1 MVHHPQ
7 PLKERIAHAVFRLSA
22 QQSRLEHMSARLKQ
36 RDQEMFQR
44 CIGAQ
49 VAKDSAHARIYA
61 NECAEIRK
69 IAKVVLASQLALE
82 RAILRLQTVEEFG
95 DVLVQIAPVI
105 DVVKET
111 KSHIAGVIPE
121 VGNELEEVNSML
133 SDLSLETGET
143 EDQELETDINS
154 EEARKV
160 LQESTAVAEEK
171 MKEQFPKIP
180 EMDQLPNKLI
190 LVPEGGEAV
199 FLEEAVL
206 DFVKDHNGELSLSDC
221 ATSLGASYDDI
232 KKTIVRLRDEGRI
245 TLD

>member
-69 IAKVVLASQLALE
+69 IAKVVLAGQLALE

-143 EDQELETDINS
+143 DDQELEADINS

>member
-36 RDQEMFQR
+36 KDQEMFQR

-143 EDQELETDINS
+143 DDQELEADINS

-190 LVPEGGEAV
+190 LVPEGGEGV